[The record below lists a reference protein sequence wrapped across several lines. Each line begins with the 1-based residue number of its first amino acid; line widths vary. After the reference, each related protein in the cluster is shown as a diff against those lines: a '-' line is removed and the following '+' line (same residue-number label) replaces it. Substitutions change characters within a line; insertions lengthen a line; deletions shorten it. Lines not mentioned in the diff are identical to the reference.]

1 MNLTYWFPGSA
12 KPVRKGVY
20 QRMYTYGKA
29 TQAQSCYWSGKSWC
43 MGEPRAD
50 LAQAY
55 EMSATNGLAPN
66 QSLPWRGVLK

>member
-1 MNLTYWFPGSA
+1 MNLTDWFPASA

-29 TQAQSCYWSGKSWC
+29 QKEQYCYWNGKLWF

-55 EMSATNGLAPN
+55 EMSTNGVAPN
-66 QSLPWRGVLK
+66 QSIPWRGVLK